1 VNGELC
7 NEDLGMS
14 DGSIQNNQIF
24 ASSRSELYQP
34 FASRPSSTGW
44 CHIKVKDANPWIM
57 V

>member
-1 VNGELC
+1 VDGELC

-24 ASSRSELYQP
+24 ASSWSELHQP
-34 FASRPSSTGW
+34 FNSRPSSTGW
-44 CHIKVKDANPWIM
+44 CNDMVKDANPWIM